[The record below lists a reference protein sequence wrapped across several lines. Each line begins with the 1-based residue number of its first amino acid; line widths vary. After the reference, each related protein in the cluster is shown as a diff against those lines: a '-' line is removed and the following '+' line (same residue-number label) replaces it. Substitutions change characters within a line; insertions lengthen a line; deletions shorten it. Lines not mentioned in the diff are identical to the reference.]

1 MMGFFNPF
9 SGESWKDLG
18 RKVKNYGSDL
28 GEMSTGLV
36 GFGKDDEGDWEWAP
50 SRHNIYTSTGGWV
63 KDRLNDMGIIDTESP
78 ERAADAMSQGQDAAN
93 RQLDSDLSGSFG
105 LLGTAMEGR
114 DFGSNLDEYGGTM
127 GTAMEGTSRAGAL
140 AEQQANASNP
150 MNVGN
155 YFKDRNRFVS
165 NGVSSALDRSAGGS
179 VNPNVGTQQLNQKAG
194 QMWDRA
200 FSNAMGDAENNLS
213 VAQNYGR
220 GMGQVAN
227 LAQNRLDVK
236 NEPALDY
243 LQLNNDRAMQRYAG
257 NIASTQ
263 AQGKAAG
270 SSRSFL

>member
-18 RKVKNYGSDL
+18 RRVKNYGSDL
-28 GEMSTGLV
+28 GEMSAGLV
-36 GFGKDDEGDWEWAP
+36 GFGKDDEGDWEWSP